1 MVDNIKQFNDKL
13 VVFILLTAMMI
24 VFIPS
29 TSSKYV
35 KEYPVDFTLSTKL
48 AQFQLIWTDQTG
60 SNAPEAKTISK
71 GDIGFSSEGYY
82 LLVAKGGNGSAAYT
96 SSGVAFNSG
105 YGGIIGGVF
114 KLNPENVTFE
124 VALGV
129 SGDGNTAGV
138 NALNS
143 GGMGGASSA
152 LPSTYVGGAFAG
164 GGATMLLVVNDYNT
178 TSSSGPTGYEALN
191 RLLLIAGGGGG
202 SATYSEG
209 QYNGGAGGSN
219 FINATSGQSRS
230 VLASQFEEYI
240 GSAGVGDYA
249 AGTAGDYSLSSD
261 TIKSTNNRG
270 SRLYKW
276 LTHGQGVGYGTS
288 YGGSCLGGGGGG
300 GFAGGGVGT
309 AYGGGGGGG
318 SSAINTTSS
327 ITKVEYQSSYSAA
340 RILEIYKE
348 KMAEM
353 ISLDTNTN
361 SSGQRISDLCVLGS
375 EGYLYNKSDT
385 SIYSDISFVAIY
397 YLGTTAP

>member
-1 MVDNIKQFNDKL
+1 MVDDIKQFNDKL

-82 LLVAKGGNGSAAYT
+82 LLVAKGGNGGTTTTGAGNVYH
-96 SSGVAFNSG
+96 GG
-105 YGGIIGGVF
+105 YGGIVSGVF
-114 KLNPENVTFE
+114 YMNPGDNDILEVTLGTSANRTVAGENVEYGPDGGDCYVETYGGPS
-124 VALGV
+124 AGGAGTILRLKNSGY
-129 SGDGNTAGV
+129 SGDAINQLILLA
-138 NALNS
+138 S
-143 GGMGGASSA
+143 G
-152 LPSTYVGGAFAG
+152 G
-164 GGATMLLVVNDYNT
+164 GGAAGYSAA
-178 TSSSGPTGYEALN
+178 TST
-191 RLLLIAGGGGG
+191 
-202 SATYSEG
+202 EG
-209 QYNGGAGGSN
+209 FEGGAGGSN
-219 FINATSGQSRS
+219 FISSTSSANITLSSTTFAEYLGNNGAGESGAGGS
-230 VLASQFEEYI
+230 YNSQKYVS
-240 GSAGVGDYA
+240 GSAYKGA
-249 AGTAGDYSLSSD
+249 ILSVDLS
-261 TIKSTNNRG
+261 G
-270 SRLYKW
+270 
-276 LTHGQGVGYGTS
+276 GYGFGTTTQFS
-288 YGGSCLGGGGGG
+288 GGAGGGG
-300 GFAGGGVGT
+300 GFAGGCVAG
-309 AYGGGGGGG
+309 AHYRGGAGGG

-327 ITKVEYQSSYSAA
+327 ITNVVYQSSYSAA